1 MVADP
6 SPSTLSVG
14 IGRPATARRGLSGRI
29 LQESSGIQ
37 RRSQANDI
45 DDEALDEIR
54 RYETVSEQR

>member
-14 IGRPATARRGLSGRI
+14 VGRPATARRGSSGRPV
-29 LQESSGIQ
+29 QDASGNQ
-37 RRSQANDI
+37 RRLQANDI

-54 RYETVSEQR
+54 RYETVSAN